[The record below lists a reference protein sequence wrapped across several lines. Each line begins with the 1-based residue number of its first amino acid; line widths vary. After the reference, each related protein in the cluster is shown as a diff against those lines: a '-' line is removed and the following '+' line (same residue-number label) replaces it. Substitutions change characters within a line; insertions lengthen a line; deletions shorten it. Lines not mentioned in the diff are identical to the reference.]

1 MLSRVADSIYW
12 MNRYLERAENVA
24 RFVDVNLNLLLDLP
38 GSADEQWEPLVQT
51 TGDEL
56 LFRERFGQAT
66 QENVLAFLTFDAGN
80 PNSVF
85 SCLGAARE
93 NARSVRETISSEMW
107 EQINKFYLMV
117 RSAAAAGG
125 VLENPHNFYTDV
137 KMASHLFM
145 GITDAT
151 MSHGEAWHFGRLGTL
166 LERADKTS
174 RILDVKYFVLLPSV
188 TDVGTSIDDIQWS
201 AVLKSTSAF
210 EMYRKRHGRLAPDLV
225 ADFLILDKEFPRSI
239 RSCVVNAEESLH
251 TIGGSPMSAF
261 NNVAERSLG
270 RIRSE
275 LDYAQIQEIIT
286 GGLHEFHV
294 ELRSKLFSVGND
306 VFDTFFA
313 TRSSLNSLTPIT
325 EC

>member
-1 MLSRVADSIYW
+1 M
-12 MNRYLERAENVA
+12 
-24 RFVDVNLNLLLDLP
+24 LDLP
-38 GSADEQWEPLVQT
+38 GSADEEWEPLVQT

-66 QENVLAFLTFDAGN
+66 KENVLAFLTFDAGN
-80 PNSVF
+80 PNSIF

-107 EQINKFYLMV
+107 EQINKFYITV

-125 VLENPHNFYTDV
+125 VFENPHNFYTEV
-137 KMASHLFM
+137 KMASHLFT
-145 GITDAT
+145 GITDGT
-151 MSHGEAWHFGRLGTL
+151 MSHGEAWHFGRLGNL

-174 RILDVKYFVLLPSV
+174 RILDVKYFVLLPNV
-188 TDVGTSIDDIQWS
+188 TDVGKSIDDIQWS

-251 TIGGSPMSAF
+251 TIGGSPMGAF
-261 NNVAERSLG
+261 NNAAERSLG
-270 RIRSE
+270 RVRSE

-286 GGLHEFHV
+286 GGLHEFHL
-294 ELRSKLFSVGND
+294 ELRSKLFSVAND

-313 TRSSLNSLTPIT
+313 TRASLNSLTPIT

>member
-24 RFVDVNLNLLLDLP
+24 RFVDVNLNMMLDLP
-38 GSADEQWEPLVQT
+38 GSANEQWEPLVQT

-56 LFRERFGQAT
+56 LFRQRFGQAT
-66 QENVLAFLTFDAGN
+66 RENVLAFLTFDAGN
-80 PNSVF
+80 PNSIF

-107 EQINKFYLMV
+107 EQVNKFYLMV

-125 VLENPHNFYTDV
+125 VLENAHNFYTEI
-137 KMASHLFM
+137 KMATHLFM

-151 MSHGEAWHFGRLGTL
+151 MSHGEAWHFGRLGHL

-174 RILDVKYFVLLPSV
+174 RILDAKYFILLPTV
-188 TDVGTSIDDIQWS
+188 TDIGTSIDDIQWS

-210 EMYRKRHGRLAPDLV
+210 EMYRKHHGRLAPDLV
-225 ADFLILDKEFPRSI
+225 ADFLILDKDFPRSI

-251 TIGGSPMSAF
+251 AIGGSPIGTF
-261 NNVAERSLG
+261 NNAAERSLG
-270 RIRSE
+270 RVRSE
-275 LDYAQIQEIIT
+275 LDNAQIQEIVAD
-286 GGLHEFHV
+286 GMHAFHL
-294 ELRSKLFSVGND
+294 ELQSKLFSVGND
-306 VFDTFFA
+306 IFDTFFA
-313 TRSSLNSLTPIT
+313 TRSAAHSTPAVN
-325 EC
+325 EQ

>member
-313 TRSSLNSLTPIT
+313 TRSPLNSLTPIT